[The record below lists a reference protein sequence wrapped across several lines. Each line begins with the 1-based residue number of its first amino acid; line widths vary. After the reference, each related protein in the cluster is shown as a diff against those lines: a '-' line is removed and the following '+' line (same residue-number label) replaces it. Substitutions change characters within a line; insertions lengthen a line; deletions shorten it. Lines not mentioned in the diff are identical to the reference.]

1 MLAHLLGLL
10 GLIDMFVLGLIG
22 SLVVYLTG
30 RGESLFVEDHA
41 REAVNFQLSMLIYGA
56 IGVLLLIVTL
66 GIGFLIV
73 IPVAIALWFIRLIVG
88 IVASV
93 AASRG
98 EYYRYPLCLR
108 LLR

>member
-30 RGESLFVEDHA
+30 RGESPFVEDHA
-41 REAVNFQLSMLIYGA
+41 REAVNFQLSMLIYAAVG
-56 IGVLLLIVTL
+56 ILLLIVTL
-66 GIGFLIV
+66 GVAFLIV
-73 IPVAIALWFIRLIVG
+73 VPVGIALWFIRLIVG